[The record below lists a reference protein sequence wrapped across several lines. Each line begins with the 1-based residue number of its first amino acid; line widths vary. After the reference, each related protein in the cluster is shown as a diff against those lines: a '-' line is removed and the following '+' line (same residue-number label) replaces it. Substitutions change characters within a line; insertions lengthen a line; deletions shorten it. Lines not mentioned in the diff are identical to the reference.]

1 MLACARS
8 AHWPL
13 KVQPRKRTDMAIDKN
28 STGYTFMFSIAMVV
42 VVGTALAFTAL
53 SLKDRQ
59 DSNAADKKMMDI
71 LGAIGVSSDRTNASE
86 LFAEYVVERVAI
98 SAGGQQISATS
109 AAVNPKDKADPF
121 SIDVKK
127 DYRSSIKSAV
137 KVANGDAEAL
147 ASALS
152 DKELQFPLFRCV
164 TDSGQN
170 LFVIP
175 VVGSGLWGPIW
186 GYVALED
193 DMTTIFGANFD
204 HKTETPGL
212 GAEIRES
219 FFTAK
224 FKGKKLN
231 KEGKSLFT
239 ILKGGAQDDDY
250 SVDGITGGTITS
262 KGVDEMINRTLQ
274 VYLRYFESQ
283 TRAQR

>member
-1 MLACARS
+1 
-8 AHWPL
+8 
-13 KVQPRKRTDMAIDKN
+13 
-28 STGYTFMFSIAMVV
+28 MVV
-42 VVGTALAFTAL
+42 IVGAALAFTAL

-59 DSNAADKKMMDI
+59 DANAADKKMMDI
-71 LGAIGVSSDRTNASE
+71 LGAIGVDANRTNASE

-98 SAGGQQISATS
+98 DLEGRQVAATS
-109 AAVNPKDKADPF
+109 EAVNPKDKADPF

-127 DYRSSIKSAV
+127 DYRASIKSAV
-137 KVANGDAEAL
+137 KAADGDEQVL
-147 ASALS
+147 AASLA
-152 DKELQFPLFRCV
+152 DKDLQFPLFRCV
-164 TDSGQN
+164 TDEGQN
-170 LFVIP
+170 LYVIP

-212 GAEIRES
+212 GAEIKES
-219 FFTAK
+219 FFTVK

-231 KEGKSLFT
+231 KDGAALFSV
-239 ILKGGAQDDDY
+239 LKGGAPTDES

-262 KGVDEMINRTLQ
+262 KGVDEMINRTLK
-274 VYLRYFESQ
+274 VYLRYFETQ

>member
-1 MLACARS
+1 
-8 AHWPL
+8 
-13 KVQPRKRTDMAIDKN
+13 MAIDKN

-42 VVGTALAFTAL
+42 IVGTALAFTAL

-59 DSNAADKKMMDI
+59 DANAADKKMMDI
-71 LGAIGVSSDRTNASE
+71 LGAIGVPADRTNASE
-86 LFAEYVVERVAI
+86 LFAQYVVERISIDMEGRQVA
-98 SAGGQQISATS
+98 ATS
-109 AAVNPKDKADPF
+109 TAVNPKDKADPF
-121 SIDVKK
+121 SIDVQK
-127 DYRSSIKSAV
+127 DYRASVKSAV
-137 KVANGDAEAL
+137 KAADGDADAL

-152 DKELQFPLFRCV
+152 DKGLQFPLFRCV
-164 TDSGQN
+164 TDAGQN

-212 GAEIRES
+212 GAEIKET
-219 FFTAK
+219 FFTEK
-224 FKGKKLN
+224 FEGKKLN
-231 KEGKSLFT
+231 KEGKALFT
-239 ILKGGAQDDDY
+239 VVKGGAVVDDY

-274 VYLRYFESQ
+274 VYLRYFETQ